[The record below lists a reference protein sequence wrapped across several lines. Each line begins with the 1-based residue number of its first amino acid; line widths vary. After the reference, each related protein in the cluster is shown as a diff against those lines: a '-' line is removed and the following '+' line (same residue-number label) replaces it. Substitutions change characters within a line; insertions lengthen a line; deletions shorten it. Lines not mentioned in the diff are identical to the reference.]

1 MVLVVPLL
9 LLVEWLVPFARTGK
23 ISVAT
28 GNSLST
34 TVKPEMFKESKS
46 FPGRKNTV
54 SKKKQKMS
62 LRFWLS
68 SPNMT
73 MTMTST
79 TTTTATNNKLTKVT
93 VVTTKN

>member
-1 MVLVVPLL
+1 
-9 LLVEWLVPFARTGK
+9 VPFVRTGK

-54 SKKKQKMS
+54 SKK
-62 LRFWLS
+62 
-68 SPNMT
+68 
-73 MTMTST
+73 
-79 TTTTATNNKLTKVT
+79 NK
-93 VVTTKN
+93 NES